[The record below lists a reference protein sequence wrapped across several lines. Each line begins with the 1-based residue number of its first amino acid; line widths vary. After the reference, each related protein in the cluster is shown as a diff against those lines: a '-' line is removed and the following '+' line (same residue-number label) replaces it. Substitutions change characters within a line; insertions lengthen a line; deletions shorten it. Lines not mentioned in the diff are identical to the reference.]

1 MHPIGLRGDPIF
13 PRDLPRFG
21 RSMLKKSL
29 RTEILRR
36 RKEYN
41 KGKEDSALIAEKFL
55 SLPEVKKAKSI
66 LLYFPHKNEVD
77 TTFIIEELLKEGKDV
92 VLPKVVGFHIYP
104 IKISNLASL
113 KSGYAGIK
121 EPEGEKYPL
130 ENIDI
135 IVVPAIAFDIHGH
148 RLGYG
153 KGYYDRLLSK
163 VNALKIG
170 LAYNFQVLEKLP
182 SEPHDIPVDL
192 IVTPTKII
200 KTSAEV
206 TEKPKKEEVKRWLK

>member
-1 MHPIGLRGDPIF
+1 
-13 PRDLPRFG
+13 
-21 RSMLKKSL
+21 MLKESL
-29 RTEILRR
+29 RVGILRR

-41 KGKEDSALIAEKFL
+41 KVEEDSVLIAEKFL

-77 TTFIIEELLKEGKDV
+77 TTPIIEKLLQEGKNV
-92 VLPKVVGFHIYP
+92 ILPKVVGFHIHP

-130 ENIDI
+130 EDIDI

-163 VNALKIG
+163 VNAYKIG
-170 LAYNFQVLEKLP
+170 LAYDFQVLEKLP

-200 KTSAEV
+200 KTSADF
-206 TEKPKKEEVKRWLK
+206 TEKRKKEEARR